1 MTTQYKPQNDSLPGR
16 VLAFF
21 ADNPDE
27 ELTAQDVADK
37 FGASTK
43 NVHSQLALAIDH
55 HKLVRD
61 RNVDGEYIYKLAGNG
76 TGINID
82 RAHAPRIPM
91 PQNPFAV
98 KPGKSFGK
106 RVVIDFDALQVDE
119 GVPLASHALR
129 GQNKWKPLFDKL
141 TKPGQSIA
149 IPLDV
154 RTAVGAAAT
163 KLNRSKDH
171 SARYRVATIDQNTA
185 RVWRIS

>member
-1 MTTQYKPQNDSLPGR
+1 MTTTYKPHQDSLPGR
-16 VLAFF
+16 VMAFF

-61 RNVDGEYIYKLAGNG
+61 RNVDGEYVYKIAGNG
-76 TGINID
+76 VNID
-82 RAHAPRIPM
+82 RAHAPRIPL
-91 PQNPFAV
+91 PQNPFAS
-98 KPGKSFGK
+98 KPAVTMTGK
-106 RVVIDFDALQVDE
+106 RVSIDFNALQVDE
-119 GVPLASHALR
+119 DVPVVSGGGLR

-149 IPLDV
+149 IPVDA

-163 KLNRSKDH
+163 KLNRDKAH
-171 SARYRVATIDQNTA
+171 GARYRVATIDQNTA
-185 RVWRIS
+185 RVWRIA

>member
-1 MTTQYKPQNDSLPGR
+1 MTTDYKPQADSLPGR

-43 NVHSQLALAIDH
+43 NVHTQLSLAIDH
-55 HKLVRD
+55 HRLVRD

-76 TGINID
+76 VNID
-82 RAHAPRIPM
+82 RAHKPRIPL
-91 PQNPFAV
+91 PQNPFAA
-98 KPGKSFGK
+98 KPAVTVIGK
-106 RVVIDFDALQVDE
+106 RVSIDFDALTVDE
-119 GVPLASHALR
+119 DVPVIGAGGMR
-129 GQNKWKPLFDKL
+129 GHNKWKPLFDKL

-149 IPLDV
+149 IPVDV

-163 KLNRSKDH
+163 KLNRDKH
-171 SARYRVATIDQNTA
+171 HGARYRVATIDKTTA
-185 RVWRIS
+185 RVWRIA